1 MKRIFAVFYLLP
13 VILSSHACNKNT
25 VSQSPPNPNLPN
37 NEFASAT
44 VINQRLGRGINL
56 GNTWESAWDKK
67 ESTPAD
73 FEKIAAKG
81 FSSVRL
87 PIRWEMPER
96 SQFTSPYTISNTFLN
111 KIKSAVDDALKNK
124 LHVIINMHHH
134 DSLYARPDELKPMF
148 LAQWKQIASL
158 FKNYPDS
165 LLFEVL
171 NEPHGNLD
179 AARWNA
185 FFAEALQTIRETNPK
200 RTVLLGLAEWGGVN
214 ALDKLIVPPDQ
225 HLILTIHYYNP
236 FHFTH
241 QGAGWVTG
249 ANAWLGTR
257 WRDTEL
263 DRQEVKDDFKAAI
276 EFSQIKNIPINV
288 GEFGA
293 YSTADMDSR
302 IKWTRF
308 MARYFEQQQF
318 SWNYWEFNSG
328 FGIYDPSKNTYH
340 PGLVNALTSDAMA
353 APAPVTFINLYTSN
367 FLNPQADGW
376 KLHNND
382 VSASATLN
390 IINGK
395 AVITIASE
403 GTQTWYIQLIR
414 GNTSIEAG
422 KTYRLTFNAASDK
435 DRNISLAFQQSSAP
449 WLVYGSKQFGITKNE
464 ENYQYVFT
472 TASTDARANLVF
484 SLGKNGLAP
493 VTLANIKLE
502 EIRF

>member
-1 MKRIFAVFYLLP
+1 MKKVFVVFYLLP
-13 VILSSHACNKNT
+13 LIICGYACNKNAIAQAPEKPQQPGT
-25 VSQSPPNPNLPN
+25 
-37 NEFASAT
+37 EFAAAAT
-44 VINQRLGRGINL
+44 INQRLGRGINL
-56 GNTWESAWDKK
+56 GNTWESSWDKK

-81 FSSVRL
+81 FTSVRL
-87 PIRWEMPER
+87 PIRWEMPDR
-96 SQFTSPYTISNTFLN
+96 TQFTPPYTINNTFLN

-148 LAQWKQIASL
+148 LAQWKQIAAV

-179 AARWNA
+179 AGRWNN

-200 RTVLLGLAEWGGVN
+200 RTVLLGLAEWGGVS
-214 ALDKLIVPPDQ
+214 ALGKLSVPQDE

-241 QGAGWVTG
+241 QGASWTAGSD
-249 ANAWLGTR
+249 AWLGTR

-276 EFSQIKNIPINV
+276 EFAKTKSIPINV

-328 FGIYDPSKNTYH
+328 FGIYDPAKNTYNT
-340 PGLVNALTSDAMA
+340 GLVNALTADAMA
-353 APAPVTFINLYTSN
+353 APTPVTFINLYTSN

-376 KLHNND
+376 RLYNND
-382 VSASATLN
+382 ASASSTLG
-390 IINGK
+390 ITNGK
-395 AVITIASE
+395 AVITIASQ

-414 GNTSIEAG
+414 ANTSIETG
-422 KTYRLTFNAASDK
+422 KTYRLTFNATSDSN
-435 DRNISLAFQQSSAP
+435 RNISLAFQQSSTP

-472 TASTDARANLVF
+472 AASTDAKTNLLF

-493 VTLANIKLE
+493 VTLSNIKLE